1 MLEFLNTV
9 FLGFISC
16 SLITFY
22 FRYNKLFSFINKMT
36 DKLIDVIDKV
46 KNEPITEP
54 TNISI
59 NYKRDKLISCI
70 VSGNSEIY
78 LGKKYKEEKIN
89 NLSDEG
95 VIKLY
100 DRYEEKLSNLMSRS
114 LGKSLINLYSSA
126 ASNILGIDDKEQ
138 LKNDLELDPF
148 LDSGLRRITCDL
160 YFKFGAYL
168 MPLSVAAITLKNY
181 SSSINTTTTTSTNTD
196 ITDEKSDKN

>member
-1 MLEFLNTV
+1 
-9 FLGFISC
+9 
-16 SLITFY
+16 
-22 FRYNKLFSFINKMT
+22 MT
-36 DKLIDVIDKV
+36 DKLIDVLDKV

-78 LGKKYKEEKIN
+78 LGKKYNEEKIN
-89 NLSDEG
+89 NLSDER

-100 DRYEEKLSNLMSRS
+100 DSYEEKLSNLMSRS
-114 LGKSLINLYSSA
+114 LGKSLINLYSNVV
-126 ASNILGIDDKEQ
+126 SNFLGIDDKEQ
-138 LKNDLELDPF
+138 LRNDLELDPF

-160 YFKFGAYL
+160 YYKFGAYL

-181 SSSINTTTTTSTNTD
+181 NSSSTTATTNVV
-196 ITDEKSDKN
+196 IIDEKSDKIEK